1 MTEQEWLDYADDPRN
16 MLIQLPRPWSGRKL
30 RLLLCG
36 CCRRF
41 DHLLSDRRILQA
53 AEVCERYVDR
63 RRATKEE
70 LAAANAAV
78 LAAHHDLEGPKPF
91 ESLLALCLIMATLE
105 RITGRDIEGL
115 VLIPQRSG
123 EIDNATWREAH
134 CELIRELFGNPFRP
148 VVVDPAWLTWH
159 GGLLVSM
166 ARRMYDSRDFA
177 DMPILAD
184 ALEDAGCANPDV
196 LSHCRQQGVVH
207 VRGCWIVDILLGK
220 E

>member
-1 MTEQEWLDYADDPRN
+1 MTEQEWLDYADDPRK
-16 MLIQLPRPWSGRKL
+16 MLSQLPRPWSGRKL

-78 LAAHHDLEGPKPF
+78 LAAHHDLEGPRPF

-148 VVVDPAWLTWH
+148 AALAPDWLRWNDGTVVKL
-159 GGLLVSM
+159 
-166 ARRMYDSRDFA
+166 ARAIYNDRAFDRL
-177 DMPILAD
+177 PILAD
-184 ALEDAGCANPDV
+184 ALEEAGCSDQD
-196 LSHCRQQGVVH
+196 LLGHCRTGGEH
-207 VRGCWIVDILLGK
+207 VRGCWVVDTIIGK
-220 E
+220 T

>member
-1 MTEQEWLDYADDPRN
+1 MTEQEWLDYADDPLK

-36 CCRRF
+36 CCRHF

-63 RRATKEE
+63 RRDTKEE
-70 LAAANAAV
+70 MATANAAV
-78 LAAHHDLEGPKPF
+78 RAACHDLEGPRPF
-91 ESLLALCLIMATLE
+91 ESLLALCLTMATLE
-105 RITGRDIEGL
+105 RITGRDIAGL

-148 VVVDPAWLTWH
+148 AALAPDWLRWHDGTVVKLARAIYNDRAFDWL
-159 GGLLVSM
+159 
-166 ARRMYDSRDFA
+166 
-177 DMPILAD
+177 PILAD
-184 ALEDAGCANPDV
+184 ALEEAGCSDQDI
-196 LSHCRQQGVVH
+196 LGHCRTGGEH
-207 VRGCWIVDILLGK
+207 VRGCWVVDTILGK
-220 E
+220 T